1 MQGIID
7 LLLINFTGKIILSQ
21 VGFFL
26 KIGGYKLKQNKV
38 KKLLTLILVVGT
50 ILTLTSCSSGST
62 SESSNSTKTVVDIQG
77 KKVKIPKKVTRI
89 ADLWHANNQIVLLLG
104 RSNDLVATTPMVQ
117 KNYWYNLVD
126 PKIKKVSAPFA
137 GDELQGEELLKTKPD
152 VVITSDLAQAKIAN
166 KAKLPVVN
174 AMFQNFAGLKKSV
187 NLTANILGGSAP
199 KIAKK
204 YNNELNGNINLVKRK
219 LKKVKTKPSVV
230 HFLNPTD
237 LTQVDG
243 KKTIIDEWIKL
254 AGGKNAITKTGNK
267 VSITAEEL
275 VKANPDIIIVGQSST
290 QDARKALKANKSL
303 RNLTA
308 VKQNHVYG
316 NPQGTFPWD
325 RYSAEEALQVLW
337 AAKLLHPEEMKDIN
351 LVQKVQN
358 FYHTY
363 YHYQLSTKQAQ
374 AILAGKSHI

>member
-1 MQGIID
+1 M
-7 LLLINFTGKIILSQ
+7 
-21 VGFFL
+21 
-26 KIGGYKLKQNKV
+26 KQNKL
-38 KKLLTLILVVGT
+38 KKILTLILAIGI
-50 ILTLTSCSSGST
+50 ILTLTSCSNKST
-62 SESSNSTKTVVDIQG
+62 SKPSSLTRTIVDMQG
-77 KKVKIPKKVTRI
+77 QKVKIPKNVTRI

-126 PKIKKVSAPFA
+126 PKIKKVTAPFA
-137 GDELQGEELLKTKPD
+137 GDQLQGEELLKTKPD
-152 VVITSDLAQAKIAN
+152 VVITADLTQAKIAK
-166 KAKLPVVN
+166 KANLPVVN
-174 AMFQNFAGLKKSV
+174 AMFQDFAGLKKSV
-187 NLTANILGGSAP
+187 NLTANILGGNAL
-199 KIAKK
+199 KIAKQ
-204 YNNELNGNINLVKRK
+204 YNNELNGNINLVKQK
-219 LKKVKTKPSVV
+219 LKNSKTKPSVV
-230 HFLNPTD
+230 HFLNSTD

-254 AGGKNAITKTGNK
+254 AGGKNAINKTGNK

-275 VKANPDIIIVGQSST
+275 IKANPDIIIVGQSST
-290 QDARKALKANKSL
+290 QAARRALKSNKSL

-308 VKQNHVYG
+308 VKKNHVYG

-337 AAKLLHPEEMKDIN
+337 AAKLLHPTEMKNIN
-351 LVQKVQN
+351 LVQKVKK

-363 YHYQLSTKQAQ
+363 YHYQLSTKQAK